1 MKLAEIFD
9 YLANGELAQHYV
21 AKTECGTIEPENYHK
36 LIPNI
41 NMALLELYKRF
52 PVVRKSVLI
61 KVKGGITNYALREG
75 HSLVNGTAIHKYI
88 VDTVDE
94 PFTADILLIED
105 VVDEGGVT
113 LYLNEDTTRYSI
125 YTPIFDTVVIPAP
138 EDGQYLIVGYRA
150 TPAKIPSVAVDP
162 EEIDVILPPVM
173 LEALLLYVYS
183 KYHAGLEEQL
193 VEGTVVNFKRDFE
206 KSVDRIEYGTWY
218 HKPNHRNTKYT
229 LNGWR

>member
-9 YLANGELAQHYV
+9 YLAQGELAQHYV
-21 AKTECGTIEPENYHK
+21 AETQCGTIEPENYHK

-41 NMALLELYKRF
+41 NMGLLELYKRF
-52 PVVRKSVLI
+52 PIVRKSCLI
-61 KVKGGITNYALREG
+61 QVKSGITNYPLRAI
-75 HSLVNGTAIHKYI
+75 HSVTNGTSINKYI
-88 VDTVDE
+88 LDTNDE
-94 PFTADILLIED
+94 PFTEDILLIED
-105 VVDEGGVT
+105 VIDELGVV
-113 LYLNEDTTRYSI
+113 LYMNEDTTRYSV

-138 EDGQYLIVGYRA
+138 EDGQYVTVGYRA
-150 TPAKIPSVAVDP
+150 SPKKISSVAIDP
-162 EEIDVILPPVM
+162 EEVDIIIPPAM

-193 VEGTVVNFKRDFE
+193 VEGTITNFKREFE

-218 HKPNHRNTKYT
+218 NKPNHRNTKFQ